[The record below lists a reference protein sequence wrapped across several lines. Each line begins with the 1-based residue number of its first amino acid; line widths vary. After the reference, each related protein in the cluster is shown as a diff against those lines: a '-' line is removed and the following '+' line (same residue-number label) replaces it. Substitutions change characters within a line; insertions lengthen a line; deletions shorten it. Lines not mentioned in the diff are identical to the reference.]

1 MPQRGLSHWRSGGD
15 APSRDRL
22 DQLFESAFGDF
33 LRQGTE
39 GVGNRGWHPSVDIA
53 ETENG
58 YTFYAELPGLAKE
71 DVDVT
76 LENNV
81 LTIRGERKFE
91 KDVKEENYHRVERS
105 YGTFSRSFSL
115 PSNVRSEACNAS
127 FRDGVL
133 RIEIPKAEEA
143 RPRRIEIGGY

>member
-1 MPQRGLSHWRSGGD
+1 MAQSGMSRWRSGG

-22 DQLFESAFGDF
+22 DQLFEQAFGDLF
-33 LRQGTE
+33 EGAE
-39 GVGNRGWHPSVDIA
+39 GVGNRGWHPSVDVA

-58 YTFYAELPGLAKE
+58 YTFYAELPGLNKE

-81 LTIRGERKFE
+81 LTICGERKFE
-91 KDVKEENYHRVERS
+91 KDVNQENYHRIERS

-127 FRDGVL
+127 FKGGVL
-133 RIEIPKAEEA
+133 KVEIPKAEEA
-143 RPRRIEIGGY
+143 RPRRIEIGG

>member
-1 MPQRGLSHWRSGGD
+1 MAQRAMSRWRSGG

-22 DQLFESAFGDF
+22 DQLFEQAFGDF
-33 LRQGTE
+33 FEGAE
-39 GVGNRGWHPSVDIA
+39 GVGNRGWHPSVDVA

-58 YTFYAELPGLAKE
+58 YTFYAELPGMNKE

-91 KDVKEENYHRVERS
+91 KDVNQENYHRIERS

-127 FRDGVL
+127 FKDGVL
-133 RIEIPKAEEA
+133 KVEIPKAEEA
-143 RPRRIEIGGY
+143 RPRRIEIGG

>member
-1 MPQRGLSHWRSGGD
+1 MAQRAMSRWRSGG

-22 DQLFESAFGDF
+22 DQLFETAFGDLF
-33 LRQGTE
+33 GEGAE
-39 GVGNRGWHPSVDIA
+39 GVGNRGWHPSVDVA
-53 ETENG
+53 ETEAG
-58 YTFYAELPGLAKE
+58 YTFYAELPGLNKE

-91 KDVKEENYHRVERS
+91 KDVNQESYHRIERS
-105 YGTFSRSFSL
+105 YGTFARSFSL

-127 FRDGVL
+127 FKDGVL
-133 RIEIPKAEEA
+133 RVEIPKAEEA
-143 RPRRIEIGGY
+143 RPRRIEIGG